1 MFAVQYNFFGSVSHD
16 AMHAADIVASAMEA
30 HQLCD
35 FKDAGVIAMALE
47 ILGDT
52 WDKKSLF
59 AVLDG
64 CSFEAIEA
72 SHV

>member
-1 MFAVQYNFFGSVSHD
+1 MFAVQYNFFGSISRD
-16 AMHAADIVASAMEA
+16 AMHAADIVALAMEA
-30 HQLCD
+30 NQLCD
-35 FKDAGVIAMALE
+35 LKDAGVIAMALAV
-47 ILGDT
+47 LGDT

-59 AVLDG
+59 AVLDD